1 MKIGIIGS
9 NGFIGSNLYNYLFK
23 KKKIKIIKFSSF
35 KKNKN
40 NWINK
45 VSNEIRFF
53 KPEIII
59 NCAASQILNDDKKS
73 IINLLN
79 SNLYSN
85 IHFLKEAT
93 NYKSFKGFIMF
104 GTKWEFDQNRN
115 FEPLNFYAATKHA
128 NDTFLK
134 YFSIKKKI
142 TTISLKIFDTYGKN
156 DKRKKILNLLLK
168 SYKSNKIL
176 KITPGDQYLDF
187 VHIQDVLELILLI
200 CKDIHDKKLK
210 GFNYYTVSSKNPIKL
225 RKLINK
231 INTELNGKLKV
242 KIGAKKYRSNEAMK
256 KIDKVKNYP
265 GWKPKLNLVK
275 EILRIFKKNHD

>member
-9 NGFIGSNLYNYLFK
+9 NGFIGSNLYNYLLK
-23 KKKIKIIKFSSF
+23 KKKLKIIRFSSF

-93 NYKSFKGFIMF
+93 NYKSFKGFIIF

-115 FEPLNFYAATKHA
+115 FKPLNFYAATKHA

-134 YFSIKKKI
+134 YFSLKKNI

-200 CKDIHDKKLK
+200 CKDIDDKKLT
-210 GFNYYTVSSKNPIKL
+210 GFNYYTVSSTKPIKL

-242 KIGAKKYRSNEAMK
+242 KIGAKKYRSSEAMK

-265 GWKPKLNLVK
+265 GWKPKVNLVK
-275 EILRIFKKNHD
+275 EILKIFKKHD